1 MFINHIT
8 YYIGRENMPSVT
20 LYIKKELYRKVQA
33 AGDNESATVQQALEA
48 WFEKERK

>member
-20 LYIKKELYRKVQA
+20 LYIKKELYRKLQA
-33 AGDNESATVQQALEA
+33 AGDNESATVQQALEEY
-48 WFEKERK
+48 FKKVKK